1 MGLDLD
7 DIGSPR
13 LTWGRLWRLIHVM
26 PRTSR
31 SAYAWA
37 KTAEGGA
44 WPIDIELLAGSV
56 DALSVAN
63 WQRSKK
69 ASQASSAPKPIKRPS
84 KTEALR
90 GGARDELEARG
101 RRLLERQRSRPV
113 GV

>member
-1 MGLDLD
+1 M
-7 DIGSPR
+7 DITDVGTPR
-13 LTWGRLWRLIHVM
+13 LTWGRLRRILAAQ
-26 PRTSR
+26 PPTSA

-37 KTAEGGA
+37 RCAEGGA

-69 ASQASSAPKPIKRPS
+69 ASQASSAPKPIKRPN

-90 GGARDELEARG
+90 GEAKAELETRG
-101 RRLLERQRSRPV
+101 RRLLERQRPRPAASV
-113 GV
+113 